1 MSSKYL
7 RKQLRRHRAT
17 FRRLLQPLR
26 WSIGLFVV
34 ALVAYAGYMSENSQT
49 INPASYQPL
58 LQLIASAESNGN
70 YNAYYGNVSNS
81 EITFTNMTIQQVLD
95 WQHAHVQQGNPSS
108 AVGRYQIINT
118 TLSSL
123 VHTLNLS
130 MDQKFDSVTQDR
142 LAIALIERRGA
153 KAYANREMSRE
164 EFAANLAKE
173 WAALPKTIGDNP
185 DASYYSGDGLNQSR
199 VQVAELLGAIQPIT
213 TR

>member
-1 MSSKYL
+1 
-7 RKQLRRHRAT
+7 
-17 FRRLLQPLR
+17 
-26 WSIGLFVV
+26 
-34 ALVAYAGYMSENSQT
+34 MSENSQT